1 MKAIVYESNSGY
13 TRKYAELLANK
24 AGLPA
29 YEKRE
34 AGKHLKK
41 GDEIIYMGWML
52 AGAVKGYKSAGKR
65 YSVKALCGVGMGRL
79 TPKVVQE
86 ITEKYHISD
95 IKLFYLQGGF
105 DMNKLHGIYKFM
117 MKTMSKSVGESIE
130 KKETKT
136 EEELEMLDMMQ
147 NSRDCVKEENL
158 KPILEWLGK
167 I

>member
-13 TRKYAELLANK
+13 TRKYAELLADK

-29 YEKRE
+29 YERKE
-34 AGKHLKK
+34 AAGHLKK
-41 GDEIIYMGWML
+41 GDEIIYMGWMF
-52 AGAVKGYKSAGKR
+52 AGNVKGYKSAGKR
-65 YSVKALCGVGMGRL
+65 YSVKALCGVGMGRP

-86 ITEKYHISD
+86 LTEKYPVSG

-105 DMNKLHGIYKFM
+105 NMRRLHGVYKFM
-117 MKTMSKSVGESIE
+117 MKTMSKTVGGKIK

-136 EEELEMLDMMQ
+136 EEEIEMLEMMQ
-147 NSRDCVKEENL
+147 NGGDFVKEENL

-167 I
+167 